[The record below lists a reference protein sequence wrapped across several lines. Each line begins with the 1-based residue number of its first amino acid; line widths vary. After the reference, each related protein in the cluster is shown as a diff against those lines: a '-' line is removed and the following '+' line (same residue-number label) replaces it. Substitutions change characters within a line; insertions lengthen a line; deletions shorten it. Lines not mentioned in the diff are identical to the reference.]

1 MDHYNRL
8 KSALTL
14 KIQGLRNTPGLSQ
27 SQIGVEHANQS
38 EPVADN
44 VFVEFCQVTVILSL
58 LAAINSNGRQVLDS
72 KPYEANQ
79 NFDAM
84 PVSLDWTQ
92 PAS

>member
-14 KIQGLRNTPGLSQ
+14 KIQGLQNTPHPSQ

-38 EPVADN
+38 EPVANN
-44 VFVEFCQVTVILSL
+44 VFAEFHQVTVILSL
-58 LAAINSNGRQVLDS
+58 LAAINSDGRQVLDS

-84 PVSLDWTQ
+84 LTSLDRTQ